1 MSTSTNTN
9 QNTPLPKNRKWR
21 KFLFILTVIITLICV
36 SYVLICGITYST
48 GTRTGV
54 VIKISKKGY
63 VFKTYEGELNLGGF
77 SQGDGSFL
85 IKNMWTF
92 SIQKNDTAIYN
103 AITRSEGKQVRLHY
117 NEVIKNLIW
126 QSETPYFI
134 YKVEQIK

>member
-1 MSTSTNTN
+1 MSTDPN
-9 QNTPLPKNRKWR
+9 QNAPLPKSRKWR
-21 KFLFILTVIITLICV
+21 KFLLILLLIISLICA

-63 VFKTYEGELNLGGF
+63 VFKTYEGDLNLGGF
-77 SQGDGSFL
+77 SQGDGTLL
-85 IKNMWTF
+85 IKNLWNF

-103 AITRSEGKQVRLHY
+103 AITRSEGKQVRLYY
-117 NEVIKNLIW
+117 NEVIKNLFW

-134 YKVEQIK
+134 YKVEQVK

>member
-1 MSTSTNTN
+1 MLTSTNTN
-9 QNTPLPKNRKWR
+9 QNTPLPKNKKRRKL
-21 KFLFILTVIITLICV
+21 LFILIVIITLICA

-48 GTRTGV
+48 GTRTGA

-85 IKNMWTF
+85 IKNMWNF
-92 SIQKNDTAIYN
+92 SIQKNDTAVYN

>member
-1 MSTSTNTN
+1 METSINTN
-9 QNTPLPKNRKWR
+9 QTTPLPKKRKWR
-21 KFLFILTVIITLICV
+21 KFLFILVLIITLICA
-36 SYVLICGITYST
+36 SYVLICGRTYST

-85 IKNMWTF
+85 IKNMWNF
-92 SIQKNDTAIYN
+92 SVQRNDTAIYN

-117 NEVIKNLIW
+117 NEVIKNLLW

-134 YKVEQIK
+134 YKVEPVK